1 MATSDLRPIFVDDGV
16 VRIIDQTR
24 LPAELVARP
33 LVTLDDAAEAIRV
46 MRVRGAPL
54 IGVTAAYGLAL
65 AMRDDPSD
73 DALGAAAG
81 QLLATRPTAVNL
93 QTVVDALR
101 ADLSAVPPSERA
113 DRARAAADR
122 LRDEDVATNRAIGE
136 HGLKLL
142 HEIAERGSRSG
153 GRVEILTHCNA
164 GALATAGLG
173 TATSPMYRAAEAGID
188 LHVWVDETRPR
199 NQGSALTAWE
209 LGRAGIPHTVVV
221 DNAGGHLMQ
230 RGLVDICL
238 VGTDRTLAT
247 GDVCNKIG
255 TYLKALAARDNGV
268 PFYVALPGPSID
280 WETRDPADIPIEERD
295 GREVAELGGVRLVP
309 PGTATAN
316 FGFDVTPARLVTGL
330 ITERGVCP
338 ATADGLRGL
347 YPERNPGRP

>member
-1 MATSDLRPIFVDDGV
+1 MATSDLQPIFVEDGV

-24 LPAELVARP
+24 LPAELVVSP
-33 LVTLDDAAEAIRV
+33 LATLDDAAEAIRV

-73 DALGAAAG
+73 DALDAAAG

-93 QTVVDALR
+93 RTVVDELR
-101 ADLSAVPPSERA
+101 ADLLAAPPSERA
-113 DRARAAADR
+113 ERARAAADR
-122 LRDEDVATNRAIGE
+122 LRDEDVAINRAIGE

-142 HEIAERGSRSG
+142 HEIAERGARSG
-153 GRVEILTHCNA
+153 GRVEVLTHCNA
-164 GALATAGLG
+164 GALATAGHG

-255 TYLKALAARDNGV
+255 TYNVAVLADVHGV
-268 PFYVALPGPSID
+268 PFTVAAPWSTID
-280 WETRDPADIPIEERD
+280 LNCPEGSAIPIEQRSRE
-295 GREVAELGGVRLVP
+295 EVARVGNTVLVADGIGCRHP
-309 PGTATAN
+309 A
-316 FGFDVTPARLVTGL
+316 FDVTPARLVSEVF
-330 ITERGVCP
+330 TERGTFRP
-338 ATADGLRGL
+338 RAG
-347 YPERNPGRP
+347 ERPGSLGGG